1 MPGPTVYDQDD
12 PIVGASGLPVVESMP
27 RRSPSGAPHRAHA
40 VAKPTRRERR
50 ALRKQRIRERPTPV
64 GRHPKTTIFVVV
76 MILLSPLWA
85 SMGQAATNPA
95 LGPSPG
101 SRLTEWVRD
110 HGGGGIV
117 TWAEDT
123 WYTWHA
129 PPKGGKPAAGAIPKP
144 TASSSPSTLPVA
156 SGPAHLPAPA
166 AIVPFVSTPTPG
178 EGQWHAIGRTVDGVP
193 TMYAAYLRPN
203 AVYTSLV
210 TGVAWMDTK
219 LLSAQLYAGTS
230 IPGTGQPFANMAP
243 IAASASTTL
252 DAAFNSG
259 FRMQDA
265 QGGFYLDGV
274 TAEALQPGAASVAID
289 SSGNIN
295 VGAWGTD
302 VKMTPTTVAVRQN
315 LDLIVDDGAPVPGL
329 NQNDNIRWGATL
341 GGKVQV
347 WRSGIGVTADGAL
360 VYVAGSG
367 LSIVDLA
374 DVLARAGVVRGMEL
388 DINTSWVNFTHF
400 DLNPGVPATADNGVR
415 LTYDEVPSPSRY
427 FYPLSRDFFTMSVRP
442 YTVPVATSHYRGN

>member
-27 RRSPSGAPHRAHA
+27 RRAPSGAPRRAHS

-95 LGPSPG
+95 LGPSAG
-101 SRLTEWVRD
+101 TRLTEWVRD

-129 PPKGGKPAAGAIPKP
+129 PPKGGKPKAGAIPVP
-144 TASSSPSTLPVA
+144 VASSTTVPLQ

-178 EGQWHAIGRTVDGVP
+178 EGQWHPIGRTVDGIP
-193 TMYAAYLRPN
+193 TTYAAFLRPN
-203 AVYTSLV
+203 DVNTSLV

-219 LLSAQLYAGTS
+219 LLSTKLYAGTS
-230 IPGTGQPFANMAP
+230 IPGTGTFTDMAP
-243 IAASASTTL
+243 ITGAALTTL

-265 QGGFYLDGV
+265 DGGFYLDGQ
-274 TAEALQPGAASVAID
+274 TAVALRPGAASLVID
-289 SSGNIN
+289 SSGNVNI
-295 VGAWGTD
+295 GAWGTD
-302 VKMTPTTVAVRQN
+302 VAMTPTTVAVRQN
-315 LDLIVDDGAPVPGL
+315 LDLIVDNGAPVPGL
-329 NQNDNIRWGATL
+329 NANDNIRWGATL
-341 GGKVQV
+341 GGRVQV
-347 WRSGIGVTADGAL
+347 WRSGLGVTADGAL
-360 VYVAGSG
+360 VYVGGSG

-374 DVLARAGVVRGMEL
+374 NVLARAGAVRAMEM
-388 DINTSWVNFTHF
+388 DINTAWVNFF
-400 DLNPGVPATADNGVR
+400 SFAPPAGEPAAPSNGSKLTADETQWVG
-415 LTYDEVPSPSRY
+415 RY
-427 FYPLSRDFFTMSVRP
+427 FAPCSRDFITMSARL
-442 YTVPVATSHYRGN
+442 S